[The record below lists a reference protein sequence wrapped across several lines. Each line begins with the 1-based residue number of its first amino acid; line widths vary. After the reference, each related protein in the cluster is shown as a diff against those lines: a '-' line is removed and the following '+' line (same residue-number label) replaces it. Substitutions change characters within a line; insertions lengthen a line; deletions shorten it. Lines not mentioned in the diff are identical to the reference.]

1 MQRPSCVF
9 KYLAI
14 FNRKR
19 ITKATDYKHGSYGP
33 AERGVGRSRG
43 KNYSISPEFPIHLAR
58 MGSQR
63 HVALVVPDSKPPHVR
78 PSPDQL
84 ISSPRLR
91 VNWSYL
97 APLGSRFRRVSP
109 VVTPPVAP
117 PCLPLLALVFS
128 LLAFAAPVFASGADN
143 PPTNPAAPSTLRPAD
158 PLGQSAVEHYYNLD
172 HDTAIQDF
180 EKIVARHPSDPFAMN
195 HLLSAL
201 LVRELYR
208 MGAIN
213 TGEYTNDSFIGLA
226 HRPADPAQ
234 KERIKQLVREAEK
247 IEEAELSRDPNNVDM
262 LYARGVTRAQFA
274 LYTALIERAW
284 FSALRNAV
292 GARHDHERVLE
303 LDPHYTDAK
312 LVVGTH
318 NYVMGSLSFAVKV
331 AVALVGL
338 SGDKAKG
345 IQYLYDDYRA
355 NGETSVDAGMVLL
368 VFLRREHR
376 YAEALEIA
384 TAVAPR
390 FPRNYL
396 LPLEQG
402 NLLRASGKLD
412 QAEEQYRRVWQN
424 GRDGKYGNLHYE
436 MAALALADLLRSEK
450 KYSAAAAAYEQVG
463 QVTAADPELLQ
474 KANLGAGE
482 MYDLLQNRTLALAKY
497 QAVVAVNSEGPE
509 ADRARKRMKD
519 AYRE

>member
-1 MQRPSCVF
+1 MVVLSGWLLLATLCVP
-9 KYLAI
+9 LRAE
-14 FNRKR
+14 
-19 ITKATDYKHGSYGP
+19 SGP
-33 AERGVGRSRG
+33 A
-43 KNYSISPEFPIHLAR
+43 
-58 MGSQR
+58 
-63 HVALVVPDSKPPHVR
+63 
-78 PSPDQL
+78 
-84 ISSPRLR
+84 
-91 VNWSYL
+91 
-97 APLGSRFRRVSP
+97 
-109 VVTPPVAP
+109 TP
-117 PCLPLLALVFS
+117 
-128 LLAFAAPVFASGADN
+128 GN
-143 PPTNPAAPSTLRPAD
+143 IRPAD
-158 PLGQSAVEHYYNLD
+158 PFNQSAVDHFYNLD
-172 HDTAIQDF
+172 HDAAIRDF
-180 EKIVARHPSDPFAMN
+180 EIIMDRHPGDPFAIN

-213 TGEYTNDSFIGLA
+213 TGEYTNDSFIGQA

-234 KERIKQLVREAEK
+234 KERIKRLVQQAEK
-247 IEEAELSRDPNNVDM
+247 IEDAELNRNPDDIDM

-274 LYTALIERAW
+274 LYTGLIERAW

-338 SGDKAKG
+338 GGDKQKG
-345 IQYLYDDYRA
+345 IQYLYDAYRA
-355 NGETSVDAGMVLL
+355 NGENSIDAGMVLL

-376 YAEALEIA
+376 YNDALEIA
-384 TAVAPR
+384 NALTPR

-396 LPLEQG
+396 LPIEQG

-424 GRDGKYGNLHYE
+424 GREGKYGNLHYE
-436 MAALALADLLRSEK
+436 LAGVALGDVLRAEK
-450 KYSAAAAAYEQVG
+450 KYQAAASAYEQV
-463 QVTAADPELLQ
+463 ADMKDADPELVQ
-474 KANLGAGE
+474 KADLGAGE
-482 MYDLLQNRTLALAKY
+482 MYDQMQNRDAAMKKY
-497 QAVVAVNSEGPE
+497 QAVVSINSGNIE
-509 ADRARKRMKD
+509 ADKARKRMRE